1 MTKRHA
7 QQQKFL
13 KDGLNLR
20 FPQGDIGIQLSDLYS
35 AQEILQKCV
44 K

>member
-7 QQQKFL
+7 QQQIFL

-20 FPQGDIGIQLSDLYS
+20 FPQGDIGIQLLDLYS
-35 AQEILQKCV
+35 AQEKLQKCA